1 MRARTRPR
9 TRPRARARARGS
21 PRARARAKSRPTA
34 SRPPPEAAPP
44 PVDDFCVFDNGNGCE
59 VRSSE
64 CTILGTVNPD
74 VLIGTAT
81 QDLICGLGGDDV
93 LDGGDGDDLL
103 IGGEGDDTLTGG
115 LGRDCMIGLEGDDAF
130 VEGPAEGDVTIQ
142 EGARVVDV
150 EEGSVLTY
158 HVNDDLTCAI
168 SIAMSVKVKGSLGGV
183 EGPVRTGSVV
193 LAVAQI
199 LDQEQSPFPISL
211 PSVAQVRDGVARV
224 VLRCPDAA
232 ASGTLTLITRPP
244 QRRRRAGRARFECD
258 PQIEPVEVTL
268 TDAARRLL
276 DERGS
281 LAVSVRIDVDGR
293 PEPGIARL
301 TLRSEE

>member
-1 MRARTRPR
+1 
-9 TRPRARARARGS
+9 
-21 PRARARAKSRPTA
+21 
-34 SRPPPEAAPP
+34 
-44 PVDDFCVFDNGNGCE
+44 
-59 VRSSE
+59 
-64 CTILGTVNPD
+64 
-74 VLIGTAT
+74 
-81 QDLICGLGGDDV
+81 
-93 LDGGDGDDLL
+93 
-103 IGGEGDDTLTGG
+103 
-115 LGRDCMIGLEGDDAF
+115 MIGLEGEDAF
-130 VEGPAEGDVTIQ
+130 PEGPAEEDVAIQ
-142 EGARVVDV
+142 EGAQVVDV
-150 EEGSVLTY
+150 AEGSVQTY
-158 HVNDDLTCAI
+158 HVNDDLTCSI
-168 SIAMSVKVKGSLGGV
+168 SIAIGVRGRSLGGV

-211 PSVAQVRDGVARV
+211 PSVAHVRDGVARI

-232 ASGTLTLITRPP
+232 ASGTLTLTTRPP

-268 TDAARRLL
+268 TEAARRLL
-276 DERGS
+276 DDRGS